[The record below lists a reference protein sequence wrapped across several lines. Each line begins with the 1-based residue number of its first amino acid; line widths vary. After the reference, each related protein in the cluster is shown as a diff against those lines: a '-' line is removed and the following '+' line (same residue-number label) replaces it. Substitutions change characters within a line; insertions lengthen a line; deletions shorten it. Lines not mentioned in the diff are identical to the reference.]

1 MTRHKLERRIVEC
14 LAVAVGEAELGRAC
28 AVCGREFVPPYPSS
42 RRTTCGVDC
51 EREQHRQLGTAERLR
66 EPARRQGR
74 ELGPRL
80 AALHEAD
87 FNRLAPDDADLV
99 SSYYGLAGNRP
110 ATKKELAGRFGLS
123 LWRVESRLKHSV
135 ATLLAPDSDGAL
147 SCEARKE
154 RKRVRISQ
162 LRRECG
168 RPCASVLRDLRSET
182 FDRLGALEREL
193 VRRYYGIAQERA
205 WSRREL
211 AREFGLS
218 TGRVEDLVN
227 TAVSHLTGMDVAPR
241 FDRVC
246 VLCGTRFTVR
256 SRLSRRST
264 CDSTCETELKRWAG
278 RATARARKTD
288 RHAPTH

>member
-1 MTRHKLERRIVEC
+1 MKFTGQCSPIQVSWWTQAQASAFSFVASIASVSSIGRSELRSDCASRLGARAVSSALVWRRSTKPTST
-14 LAVAVGEAELGRAC
+14 G
-28 AVCGREFVPPYPSS
+28 
-42 RRTTCGVDC
+42 
-51 EREQHRQLGTAERLR
+51 
-66 EPARRQGR
+66 
-74 ELGPRL
+74 
-80 AALHEAD
+80 
-87 FNRLAPDDADLV
+87 LAPDDADLV
-99 SSYYGLAGNRP
+99 SAYYGLAGNRP

-162 LRRECG
+162 LRRQRG
-168 RPCASVLRDLRSET
+168 GPCASVLRDLGPEA
-182 FDRLGALEREL
+182 FDKVGALEREL
-193 VRRYYGIAQERA
+193 VRRYYGIAQKRA

-227 TAVSHLTGMDVAPR
+227 TAVTRLTGMDVAPR

-246 VLCGTRFTVR
+246 VLCGGRFTVR
-256 SRLSRRST
+256 IRLSRRST

-278 RATARARKTD
+278 RATARAGARRTD
-288 RHAPTH
+288 TR